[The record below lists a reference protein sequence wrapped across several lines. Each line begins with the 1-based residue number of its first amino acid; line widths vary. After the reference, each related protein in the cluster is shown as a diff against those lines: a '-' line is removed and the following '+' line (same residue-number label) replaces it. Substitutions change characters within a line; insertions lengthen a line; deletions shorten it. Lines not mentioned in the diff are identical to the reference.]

1 MRTRTQEVQELFPGR
16 KTDVRVDPGALR
28 IRSLSPLAPSDPEL

>member
-16 KTDVRVDPGALR
+16 KTEVGVDRGAFR
-28 IRSLSPLAPSDPEL
+28 IRSLSPPTPSDA